1 MRMRLKKHL
10 DERIENVSSILL
22 HQEGDDFFTKTEEER
37 LLLLKDPKQ
46 IFGNDN
52 PLYLELGCGKGT
64 FAIQS
69 AIAHPNVNYVALEK
83 LSNVIV
89 VGCEEALQY
98 HLDNLRFLNI
108 RAENTL
114 YHLPQHCVQR
124 IYLNFSC
131 PFPKKTYANRRLTSK
146 NFLAMYKKL
155 LTVNGEIWQKT
166 DNKDFFDYSIESL
179 TENGFEVFDDMILP
193 TDYPDNIVTEYEAK
207 FREQGKPIYSL
218 KAKLKVL

>member
-22 HQEGDDFFTKTEEER
+22 HQEGDEFFTKSEEER
-37 LLLLKDPKQ
+37 HALLTLPQD
-46 IFGNDN
+46 IFGNN
-52 PLYLELGCGKGT
+52 HPLYLELGCGKGT

-69 AIAHPNVNYVALEK
+69 AIANPDINYIALEK

-89 VGCEEALQY
+89 VGCEEALGY

-108 RAENTL
+108 RAENTH
-114 YHLPQHCVQR
+114 YHLPPKCAQR

-146 NFLAMYKKL
+146 NFLSMYKVL
-155 LTVNGEIWQKT
+155 LTDDGEIWQKT
-166 DNKDFFDYSIESL
+166 DNKDFFDFSKESL
-179 TENGFEVFDDMILP
+179 VENGFEVFDDMILP
-193 TDYPDNIVTEYEAK
+193 ADYPGNIVTEYEAK
-207 FREQGKPIYSL
+207 FRELGKPIYCL
-218 KAKLKVL
+218 KARIAK